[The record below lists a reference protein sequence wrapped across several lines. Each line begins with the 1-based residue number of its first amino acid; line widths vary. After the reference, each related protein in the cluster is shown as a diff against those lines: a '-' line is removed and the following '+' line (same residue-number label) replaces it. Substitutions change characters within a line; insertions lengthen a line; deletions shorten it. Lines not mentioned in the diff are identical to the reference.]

1 MKKNIKSISE
11 AISFLSDH
19 FFYILYITLP
29 VMLLLALC
37 LTFLPPLA
45 ILPFLF
51 LQGIMF
57 RLMRVKQIGYEVRA
71 QRMKSVYKAGARNLA
86 FAFNPRISLKAFR
99 HYAKHFKIY
108 FSLTLCCLFF
118 YGFIAF
124 MLSVPQVAILVI
136 RDTIDTSRQLGDEV
150 MLPGHLNLMFLGCLF
165 VVNYLLSIVLAD
177 CLLPF
182 PLRHV
187 ELRKEEA
194 ELQTIIPQSR
204 N

>member
-57 RLMRVKQIGYEVRA
+57 RLMRVKRAGYEVRA
-71 QRMKSVYKAGARNLA
+71 QRMKSVYKTGAKNMA
-86 FAFNPRISLKAFR
+86 FAFSPRTLLKAFR
-99 HYAKHFKIY
+99 YYYQNFKVY
-108 FSLTLCCLFF
+108 FSLTICCLFF

-124 MLSVPQVAILVI
+124 MLSVPQIAILVI
-136 RDTIDTSRQLGDEV
+136 RNTIDTSRQLGDEV
-150 MLPGHLNLMFLGCLF
+150 LLPAHLNWMFVGCLF

-194 ELQTIIPQSR
+194 ELQTIIPQSK